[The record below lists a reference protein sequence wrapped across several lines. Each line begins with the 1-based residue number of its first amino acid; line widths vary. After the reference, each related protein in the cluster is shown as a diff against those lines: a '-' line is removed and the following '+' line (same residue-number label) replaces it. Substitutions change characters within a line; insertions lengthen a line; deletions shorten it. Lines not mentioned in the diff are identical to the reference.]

1 MAARLTALLPRFL
14 ALTVIWLL
22 GAATYTLAADT
33 VPIAKHEKKAEA
45 AAKPHVLMVPDV
57 RKKAYVFAKG
67 ILQDAGFAWRVEG
80 TVKGFSANTVTVQRP
95 APGTKVID
103 NGAPLVVLSLSRN
116 TTYGESG
123 LPENS
128 APYKATRVVLV
139 SDWARDQIEPTTSG
153 ETETTSTETGATTT
167 APAATTT
174 EPAATTTEPAATTTE
189 PEQPEEKTRKP
200 DFEVPGAPVEPA
212 DEMPL
217 PDRARALERRL
228 AGNEQAFPAAHQ
240 LLAVPALL
248 DRHGRPL
255 RLARRRPGA
264 SHPDQG
270 RPEPRAPLRIRRE
283 ERGRRPPRARLRRGA
298 GEVIWKRLR
307 RSPRRTRLHPGRAPR
322 RPRDLHDG
330 RDGAGLALHL
340 GREGRARHEPPLR
353 GAAERPA
360 RARPDAARAPLLERH
375 HRDVRTP
382 LSRPSPSRC
391 PRSAR
396 ARAARL
402 FRSSTTRAS
411 SRPAATASG
420 ARSIARRS

>member
-45 AAKPHVLMVPDV
+45 AAKPHVLTVPDV

-67 ILQDAGFAWRVEG
+67 ILQDAGFAWRVDG
-80 TVKGFSANTVTVQRP
+80 NVKGFSANTVTVQRP

-128 APYKATRVVLV
+128 APYKATRIVLV

-174 EPAATTTEPAATTTE
+174 VPAATTTEPVGTATE
-189 PEQPEEKTRKP
+189 PEQPQEKTRKP

-228 AGNEQAFPAAHQ
+228 AGNSKPRQQFINFWLYQHSWIVTGARFGWHDGAQA
-240 LLAVPALL
+240 
-248 DRHGRPL
+248 L
-255 RLARRRPGA
+255 RILIKVDQSLERRFGFGARSEVLARRA
-264 SHPDQG
+264 
-270 RPEPRAPLRIRRE
+270 
-283 ERGRRPPRARLRRGA
+283 
-298 GEVIWKRLR
+298 
-307 RSPRRTRLHPGRAPR
+307 
-322 RPRDLHDG
+322 
-330 RDGAGLALHL
+330 LAYV
-340 GREGRARHEPPLR
+340 EAQ
-353 GAAERPA
+353 AK
-360 RARPDAARAPLLERH
+360 
-375 HRDVRTP
+375 
-382 LSRPSPSRC
+382 
-391 PRSAR
+391 
-396 ARAARL
+396 
-402 FRSSTTRAS
+402 
-411 SRPAATASG
+411 
-420 ARSIARRS
+420 

>member
-33 VPIAKHEKKAEA
+33 VPIAKHEKQAEA
-45 AAKPHVLMVPDV
+45 AAKPHVLTVPDV

-67 ILQDAGFAWRVEG
+67 ILQDAGFAWRVDG

-128 APYKATRVVLV
+128 APYKATRIVLV

-174 EPAATTTEPAATTTE
+174 APAATTTEPAGTTTE
-189 PEQPEEKTRKP
+189 PEQPQEKTRKP
-200 DFEVPGAPVEPA
+200 DFEVAGAPVEPA

-217 PDRARALERRL
+217 PERARALEHRL
-228 AGNEQAFPAAHQ
+228 AGKSKP
-240 LLAVPALL
+240 PS
-248 DRHGRPL
+248 GSSTSGCTST
-255 RLARRRPGA
+255 PG
-264 SHPDQG
+264 SS
-270 RPEPRAPLRIRRE
+270 RAP
-283 ERGRRPPRARLRRGA
+283 ASA
-298 GEVIWKRLR
+298 G
-307 RSPRRTRLHPGRAPR
+307 TTAPR
-322 RPRDLHDG
+322 R
-330 RDGAGLALHL
+330 
-340 GREGRARHEPPLR
+340 
-353 GAAERPA
+353 
-360 RARPDAARAPLLERH
+360 
-375 HRDVRTP
+375 
-382 LSRPSPSRC
+382 
-391 PRSAR
+391 
-396 ARAARL
+396 
-402 FRSSTTRAS
+402 FAS
-411 SRPAATASG
+411 
-420 ARSIARRS
+420 

>member
-33 VPIAKHEKKAEA
+33 VPIAKHEKQTEA
-45 AAKPHVLMVPDV
+45 AAKPHVLTVPDV

-67 ILQDAGFAWRVEG
+67 ILQDAGFAWRVDG

-153 ETETTSTETGATTT
+153 ETETTSTETATTST

-174 EPAATTTEPAATTTE
+174 APVATTTEPAGTTTE
-189 PEQPEEKTRKP
+189 PEQPQEKTRKP
-200 DFEVPGAPVEPA
+200 DFEVAGAPVEPA

-228 AGNEQAFPAAHQ
+228 AGTSKPRQQLINFWLYQHSWIVTGARFGWHDGAQA
-240 LLAVPALL
+240 
-248 DRHGRPL
+248 
-255 RLARRRPGA
+255 
-264 SHPDQG
+264 
-270 RPEPRAPLRIRRE
+270 LRI
-283 ERGRRPPRARLRRGA
+283 LIK
-298 GEVIWKRLR
+298 VDQ
-307 RSPRRTRLHPGRAPR
+307 S
-322 RPRDLHDG
+322 
-330 RDGAGLALHL
+330 
-340 GREGRARHEPPLR
+340 
-353 GAAERPA
+353 
-360 RARPDAARAPLLERH
+360 LER
-375 HRDVRTP
+375 R
-382 LSRPSPSRC
+382 
-391 PRSAR
+391 
-396 ARAARL
+396 
-402 FRSSTTRAS
+402 FGF
-411 SRPAATASG
+411 G
-420 ARSIARRS
+420 ARSEVVARRALAYVEAQAK